1 MNKDQ
6 STTHNIANKGFG
18 GVRRFVARFNFS
30 FNLKGNRPQFGNF
43 SYRQRWQQTEE
54 TTLHINLEFNE

>member
-6 STTHNIANKGFG
+6 STKHNIANKGFG
-18 GVRRFVARFNFS
+18 GVRRFVVRFILS
-30 FNLKGNRPQFGNF
+30 CNLIRNRPKFRNF